1 MCDRRIIPFEKMI
14 DGAIKRYP
22 EDSDAF
28 TFSTIIILATVG
40 DGDRAQWED
49 CTLSKASRL
58 TRATRD
64 CPSERILSG

>member
-28 TFSTIIILATVG
+28 TFFNDNYLG
-40 DGDRAQWED
+40 Y
-49 CTLSKASRL
+49 SR
-58 TRATRD
+58 
-64 CPSERILSG
+64 